1 MASGFPSWIRKT
13 WKGGGLG
20 RAGLVGAGVGGLTLG
35 YFLKRRAQNQRRAY
49 EQAMQEYYDRINAQN
64 QSYNPGDGGLAA
76 YQNMIDARNE
86 NIQSAMQRV
95 NDMYAGREGIYG
107 GYADASYG
115 LAKDY
120 LDDEKQKAGLALRD
134 SLARAGLSAGSVDID
149 KHAELEKRYLSG
161 LSSARSAADSAAA
174 GLAAQDAAQRNS
186 LLGLAAGGMVD
197 GDMLAQMYTPPQ
209 QVSASVPQVGLGN
222 TFVGLV
228 DYIGATRN
236 PFRIGGGLAAGGARP
251 DTAGGSQY
259 TGTVV
264 T

>member
-1 MASGFPSWIRKT
+1 MSAFLNWVGNT
-13 WKGGGLG
+13 WRGGGLG
-20 RAGLVGAGVGGLTLG
+20 RAGLIAGGLGLGALG
-35 YFLKRRAQNQRRAY
+35 YSAKRKYQIEQRNHER
-49 EQAMQEYYDRINAQN
+49 AMQEYYDRINAQN

-95 NDMYAGREGIYG
+95 NEMYGGREGLYDD
-107 GYADASYG
+107 YADASYG

-174 GLAAQDAAQRNS
+174 GLAAQDASQRNS

-236 PFRIGGGLAAGGARP
+236 PFRIGGGVGAGYARP
-251 DTAGGSQY
+251 DAAGGSQY

-264 T
+264 S